1 MHGIEQQL
9 AALHRPQVLPLRLGE
24 DVQHDSQL
32 CCKAALGGKLEVAW
46 MYSSTILQTEATCVW
61 QGRATHLAS
70 LVASHSLQGM
80 HTVGLMPTW
89 LRSISRAQRDML
101 WGAVS
106 AAAIGG
112 MQP

>member
-32 CCKAALGGKLEVAW
+32 CCKAALGGKLDVAW
-46 MYSSTILQTEATCVW
+46 MYSSTELQTEATCVW

-70 LVASHSLQGM
+70 LMASDSLQGM
-80 HTVGLMPTW
+80 HTVSLRTR
-89 LRSISRAQRDML
+89 LRSISSAQRDVL